1 MLFAIPYM
9 AIDKASAL
17 FSLSTQLRTSLL
29 VAAPATLQGCIAAI
43 GDWYTFKL
51 ASSIYGADHLVSH
64 ITVS

>member
-9 AIDKASAL
+9 AIDKASSL

-64 ITVS
+64 IAVS